1 MKKLLLS
8 IFTLSLVFQG
18 FSQCIP
24 DGNTNG
30 ALAYPIPA
38 NAAGGSPMDTI
49 SGATTSVF
57 PDVVQFKLPS
67 DTVLSGL
74 TATIDSIWIE
84 SIANFP
90 AGTQYTCNTP
100 NCKWAGGTNGCV
112 TFLNTTA
119 GSGIIEVQ
127 INLKVKGTAFGNSL
141 TIPQSLYYKFDAATV
156 GIDEVLN
163 LNGFTMIQNMPNPFS
178 EKTTIKFSS
187 PNSVNTQF
195 EVHNLL
201 GQTVFTEA
209 IKANPGINTIE
220 FNGSNLPNGTYLFS
234 INNGKSTI
242 TGKMNISK

>member
-8 IFTLSLVFQG
+8 IFTLSLAFQG

-30 ALAYPIPA
+30 GLAYPIPA

-49 SGATTSVF
+49 SGATTSAF
-57 PDVVQFKLPS
+57 PDVVQFRLPS

-84 SIANFP
+84 SITNFP

-112 TFLNTTA
+112 TFLNTSA

-127 INLKVKGTAFGNSL
+127 INLKVKGTAFGNTL

-163 LNGFTMIQNMPNPFS
+163 PNGFTMIQNMPNPFS
-178 EKTTIKFSS
+178 EKTTIKFST
-187 PNSVNTQF
+187 PTSVNAQF

-201 GQTVFTEA
+201 GQTVYTES

-234 INNGKSTI
+234 INNGKATI
-242 TGKMNISK
+242 TGKMNLSK